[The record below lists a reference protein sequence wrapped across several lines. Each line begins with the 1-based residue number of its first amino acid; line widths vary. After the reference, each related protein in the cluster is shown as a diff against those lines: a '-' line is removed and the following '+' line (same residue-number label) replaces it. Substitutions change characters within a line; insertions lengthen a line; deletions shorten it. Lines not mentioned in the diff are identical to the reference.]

1 MKGQLVVVDLYPS
14 LLQPEGDRGNAVLL
28 AHRARCFGVEA
39 TATVVHPGDPLPPA
53 DIVCLGG
60 SEDADLA
67 VAADRLRACGLVELV
82 TDGAVVFGVGG
93 GYALLGHELVAAD
106 GSRHEGLGLLDVVMS
121 DTGALVSGPVLTLPA
136 PELGPGCTDR
146 CCRGT
151 PISPTCCS
159 AGPGWRWI
167 RRAAPRTRSR
177 PTYGAAGP
185 PRLAPRR
192 GDGRRPACEMGRA
205 ECAST
210 GGGRRCRWS
219 GRRPGAA
226 AGESPAASPG
236 PSPGA
241 GQVSPGR
248 GPLSPALSTGLLGP
262 VGRTR

>member
-136 PELGPGCTDR
+136 PELGLGQVSGYEYHRQVATRGAGVDAWLPLEIGHGDHGFAGSRHQSVVGCWMHGPVLPRNPDLADLLLR
-146 CCRGT
+146 W
-151 PISPTCCS
+151 
-159 AGPGWRWI
+159 AGVAVDPAGCPEDAIAAHVRS
-167 RRAAPRTRSR
+167 RRAAEARAAPR
-177 PTYGAAGP
+177 
-185 PRLAPRR
+185 
-192 GDGRRPACEMGRA
+192 
-205 ECAST
+205 
-210 GGGRRCRWS
+210 
-219 GRRPGAA
+219 
-226 AGESPAASPG
+226 
-236 PSPGA
+236 
-241 GQVSPGR
+241 
-248 GPLSPALSTGLLGP
+248 
-262 VGRTR
+262 